1 MINFKQH
8 ELIDEFFRTVKA
20 RFPEIELL
28 NVTESPEDPTDVW
41 INVSAPTDE
50 TREMAMMEFASAQ
63 TADILQA
70 YGYYLL
76 MMPRRT
82 KPSNASTLGMP
93 QTSLMGSI

>member
-8 ELIDEFFRTVKA
+8 ELIDEFFGVVKA

-28 NVTESPEDPTDVW
+28 GVTESPEDPTDVW
-41 INVSAPTDE
+41 INVSAPADE
-50 TREMAMMEFASAQ
+50 IREMAMMELASAQ

-76 MMPRRT
+76 MMPRRS
-82 KPSNASTLGMP
+82 KSAIAQTLDMP
-93 QTSLMGSI
+93 QASLQVA